1 MKQWCEAEMRTRVKH
16 SDSSWTHGAFLETLN
31 STQTLNEGSDPKTL
45 IGLDS
50 KRKTLDSTPTL
61 NERPPKNS

>member
-1 MKQWCEAEMRTRVKH
+1 MYAPEMRTRVKD
-16 SDSSWTHGAFLETLN
+16 SDSSWTHSAFLGTLN
-31 STQTLNEGSDPKTL
+31 STRTPNERSDPKTL

-61 NERPPKNS
+61 NERPTINS